1 MNTKQKIAYNT
12 AAQLVGKAATTLT
25 TLILTVLITR
35 RFGPSGYGDFTIM
48 LAYSALFY
56 IVADFGLNAIAL
68 RDFAADEKK
77 MPRYFKNLVGLRLVM
92 SLVLFAVGALAL
104 IFFPYSRFVKM
115 GILISLLT
123 IFTQA
128 LYSSGNAVFQAKLR
142 YDLSVLA
149 AILGSVVILVLS
161 YLTVTR
167 GFGLLPI
174 VGSYV
179 VGGLVM
185 IGVALFF
192 VRRIVGVVGVG
203 RDVEL
208 WRYLFMAAL
217 PLGITTIF
225 TVVLQKAD
233 ALLLSVMSGN
243 TAVGLYGA
251 SYKIFE
257 FALVFPTFFVNS
269 VYPIM
274 VRHFKDGQE
283 RLMKTVKFSGLF
295 LFGVSVL
302 GLVVGYALAP
312 WMIRVVAG
320 PEFFE
325 SVRALRLLL
334 LGLPI
339 FYLSALFLW
348 LLITLGKQKQLPFI
362 YAFGAGVNVILNL
375 IFIPRYSFYG
385 SAVITW
391 TSELLILALLIYF
404 SRRALKPVSE

>member
-1 MNTKQKIAYNT
+1 M
-12 AAQLVGKAATTLT
+12 AQLVGKAATTLT
-25 TLILTVLITR
+25 TLLLTVLITR

-48 LAYSALFY
+48 MTYSALFY

-68 RDFAADEKK
+68 RDFATDENKVS
-77 MPRYFKNLVGLRLVM
+77 RYFKNLVGLRLVM

-104 IFFPYSRFVKM
+104 IFFPYSRFVKI

-142 YDLSVLA
+142 YDFSVLA

-161 YLTVTR
+161 YCAVTR

-185 IGVALFF
+185 VGVSLFF
-192 VRRIVGVVGVG
+192 VRRVVGGGVGRVVGVA
-203 RDVEL
+203 RDLRL
-208 WRYLFMAAL
+208 WRYLFLAAL

-233 ALLLSVMSGN
+233 AVLLSVMSGS
-243 TAVGLYGA
+243 TAVGFYGV

-274 VRHFKDGQE
+274 VRHYKDGQE
-283 RLMKTVKFSGLF
+283 RLMKTVKLSGLF
-295 LFGVSVL
+295 LFAIS
-302 GLVVGYALAP
+302 VVGSAVGYVLAP
-312 WMIRVVAG
+312 LMIKIVAG
-320 PEFFE
+320 PEFSE
-325 SVRALRLLL
+325 SVKALQLLL

-348 LLITLGKQKQLPFI
+348 LLITLGKQKQIPFI
-362 YAFGAGVNVILNL
+362 YAFGAGVNVVLNL

-391 TSELLILALLIYF
+391 TSELLILGLLVYF
-404 SRRALKPVSE
+404 SRRALK

>member
-1 MNTKQKIAYNT
+1 MNTQQKVAYNT
-12 AAQLVGKAATTLT
+12 VAQLVGKAATTIT
-25 TLILTVLITR
+25 TLLLTVLITR
-35 RFGPSGYGDFTIM
+35 RFGPSGYGDFTVM
-48 LAYSALFY
+48 MAYAALFY

-68 RDFAADEKK
+68 RDFAADESKIV
-77 MPRYFKNLVGLRLVM
+77 RYFKNLVGLRLVM
-92 SLVLFAVGALAL
+92 SLMLFAIGAAAL
-104 IFFPYSRFVKM
+104 VFFPYSHFVKV

-128 LYSSGNAVFQAKLR
+128 LYTTGNAIFQTKLR

-149 AILGSVVILVLS
+149 AILGSVVILGLS
-161 YLTVTR
+161 FTAVTK

-185 IGVALFF
+185 VGVSLVF
-192 VRRIVGVVGVG
+192 VRRLTRVVGVAK
-203 RDVEL
+203 DLKL
-208 WRYLFMAAL
+208 WRYLFLAAL

-233 ALLLSVMSGN
+233 AILLSVLQGSE
-243 TAVGLYGA
+243 AVGLYGA

-274 VRHFKDGQE
+274 VRHYKDGQE
-283 RLMKTVKFSGLF
+283 RLMKTVKLSGVF
-295 LFGVSVL
+295 LFAVSVI
-302 GLVVGYALAP
+302 GSVVGFVLAP

-325 SVRALRLLL
+325 SVRALQLLL

-348 LLITLGKQKQLPFI
+348 LMITLGKQRQIPFV
-362 YAFGAGVNVILNL
+362 YAFGALVNVVLNL
-375 IFIPRYSFYG
+375 IFIPRYSFYS

-391 TSELLILALLIYF
+391 SSELLILGLLIFF
-404 SRRALKPVSE
+404 SRRALK

>member
-12 AAQLVGKAATTLT
+12 IAQLVGKAATTLT
-25 TLILTVLITR
+25 TLLLTVLITR

-48 LAYSALFY
+48 MAYSALFY
-56 IVADFGLNAIAL
+56 IVADFGLNAIAT
-68 RDFAADEKK
+68 RDFASDESKIV
-77 MPRYFKNLVGLRLVM
+77 RYFKNLIGLRLVM
-92 SLVLFAVGALAL
+92 ALVLFAIGVAALV
-104 IFFPYSRFVKM
+104 FFPYSRFVKV
-115 GILISLLT
+115 GILVSLLT

-128 LYSSGNAVFQAKLR
+128 LYSSGNAVFQTKLR

-149 AILGSVVILVLS
+149 AILGSGVILVLS
-161 YLTVTR
+161 FLAVTR

-179 VGGLVM
+179 VGGVVM
-185 IGVALFF
+185 VGVSLFF

-203 RDVEL
+203 KDFGL

-233 ALLLSVMSGN
+233 ALLLSVLKGSE
-243 TAVGLYGA
+243 AVGLYGA

-274 VRHFKDGQE
+274 VRHFQDGQE
-283 RLMKTVKFSGLF
+283 RLVRTIKFSGLF
-295 LFGVSVL
+295 LFAVSLVAS
-302 GLVVGYALAP
+302 VVGYFLAP
-312 WMIRVVAG
+312 WIIKVVAG

-334 LGLPI
+334 LGLPV

-348 LLITLGKQKQLPFI
+348 LLITLGKQKQIPFV
-362 YAFGAGVNVILNL
+362 YAVGALVNVVLNVIL
-375 IFIPRYSFYG
+375 IPRYSFHA

-391 TSELLILALLIYF
+391 TSELLILVLLIYF
-404 SRRALKPVSE
+404 SRKALK